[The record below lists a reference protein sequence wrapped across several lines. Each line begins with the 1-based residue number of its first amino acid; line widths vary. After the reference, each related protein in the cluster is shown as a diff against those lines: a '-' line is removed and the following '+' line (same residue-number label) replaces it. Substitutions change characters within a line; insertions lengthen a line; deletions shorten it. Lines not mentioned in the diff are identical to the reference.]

1 MTIISFRVDDQEAA
15 QVQSWAERLGVDR
28 SKLLRD
34 ALLK

>member
-1 MTIISFRVDDQEAA
+1 MISFRVDDQEAA

-28 SKLLRD
+28 PELLRY